1 VKKTQVVNYPTLT
14 AAQREQLDQ
23 LEILPEQLPFSGDI
37 YCALNTL
44 LVRPTADI
52 EGFVLLLDDQPVGF
66 FMLKRGAFLPQW
78 AAEGSATLHALQID
92 RRVQGQGLGK
102 AFLEGLPEAVEKIW
116 PDIKQLMLSV
126 DAENLP
132 ALNLYIS
139 QGWADTGEA
148 YKGRIGYERRLSL
161 KLQWPL

>member
-1 VKKTQVVNYPTLT
+1 MKKTQVVNYPTLT

-102 AFLEGLPEAVEKIW
+102 AFLQGLPEAVEKIW

-139 QGWADTGEA
+139 QGWIDTGEA
-148 YKGRIGYERRLSL
+148 YKGRIGYERRLVL
-161 KLQWPL
+161 TI

>member
-1 VKKTQVVNYPTLT
+1 VKKIQIVNYQTLT
-14 AAQREQLDQ
+14 AAQRKQLDE

-52 EGFVLLLDDQPVGF
+52 EGFVLLVDDQPVGF

-78 AAEGSATLHALQID
+78 AANGSATLHALQID
-92 RRVQGQGLGK
+92 HRVQGQGLGK
-102 AFLEGLPEAVEKIW
+102 AFLQGLPGAIHETW
-116 PDIKQLMLSV
+116 PDIEQVMLSV
-126 DAENLP
+126 DADNLP
-132 ALNLYIS
+132 ALNLYLA
-139 QGWADTGEA
+139 QGWVDTGEA

-161 KLQWPL
+161 KM

>member
-1 VKKTQVVNYPTLT
+1 MTKIQVVNYKALT
-14 AAQREQLDQ
+14 EAQRKQLDE

-52 EGFVLLLDDQPVGF
+52 EGFVLLVDDQPVGF

-78 AAEGSATLHALQID
+78 AANGSATLHALQID

-102 AFLEGLPEAVEKIW
+102 AFLQGLPGAVRETW
-116 PDIKQLMLSV
+116 PDIEQVMLSV
-126 DAENLP
+126 DADNLP
-132 ALNLYIS
+132 AIGLYLAL
-139 QGWADTGEA
+139 GWVDSGEA
-148 YKGRIGYERRLSL
+148 YKGRIGYERRLML
-161 KLQWPL
+161 TV

>member
-1 VKKTQVVNYPTLT
+1 MKKIQIVNYQTLT
-14 AAQREQLDQ
+14 AAQRKQLDE

-52 EGFVLLLDDQPVGF
+52 EGFVLLVDDQPVGF

-78 AAEGSATLHALQID
+78 AASGSATLHALQID
-92 RRVQGQGLGK
+92 HRVQGQGLGK
-102 AFLEGLPEAVEKIW
+102 AFLQGLPGAIHETW
-116 PDIKQLMLSV
+116 PDIEQVMLSV
-126 DAENLP
+126 DADNLP
-132 ALNLYIS
+132 ALNLYLA
-139 QGWADTGEA
+139 QGWVDTGEA

-161 KLQWPL
+161 KL

>member
-1 VKKTQVVNYPTLT
+1 MKKTQLVNYPTLT

-102 AFLEGLPEAVEKIW
+102 AFLQGLPEAVEKTW

-139 QGWADTGEA
+139 QGWIDTGEA
-148 YKGRIGYERRLSL
+148 YKGRIGYERRLVL
-161 KLQWPL
+161 TI